1 MKKYIIIEA
10 DTNDADYV
18 REKNEITDEELEI
31 IKPVIQAIKDFNE
44 DESIKYQ
51 KYNWWAVD
59 SGRERDKEQFMSPY
73 DRYVKSGKCSEEAF
87 DHFNDFRPYHEYGIH
102 TIESI
107 EILEV
112 SNEYS
117 LL

>member
-1 MKKYIIIEA
+1 MKKYIIIKA

-18 REKNEITDEELEI
+18 SSKHEIDEKTLEI
-31 IKPVIQAIKDFNE
+31 IMPVIEAIEEFDE
-44 DESIKYQ
+44 DKSIKYQ
-51 KYNWWAVD
+51 KYNWWNCDGRD
-59 SGRERDKEQFMSPY
+59 SKPQYMTPTE
-73 DRYVKSGKCSEEAF
+73 RYVNSGKCSEEAMDYF
-87 DHFNDFRPYHEYGIH
+87 CELIPYFEGGIH

-112 SNEYS
+112 INEIK